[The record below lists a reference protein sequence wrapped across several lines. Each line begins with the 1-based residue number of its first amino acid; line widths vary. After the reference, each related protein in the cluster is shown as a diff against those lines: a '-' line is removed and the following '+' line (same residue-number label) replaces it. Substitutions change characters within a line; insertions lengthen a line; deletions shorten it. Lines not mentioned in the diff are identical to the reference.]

1 MKHTYPVTITLVLL
15 FFAAQIIGLLIT
27 REYIKGG
34 ELPLNIQ
41 RPQIEENKSYLPIIF
56 AVIVSTVIALI
67 LIKFRSVK
75 IWKLWFFFSIFI
87 CLTIAFS
94 AFISQII
101 AVVLSLILA
110 LLKIF
115 KRNVITYNIPELF
128 VYGGIAGLF
137 VPILGIFSIF
147 VLLILISI
155 YDMIAVWK
163 TKHMVKLAKFQSESN
178 IFAGLYIPYKKNREA
193 ILGGGDIGFP
203 LLFAGVILKEFNFT
217 SAIIV
222 SIITTISLFVLFM
235 YAKKNKFYPAM
246 PFLSAGC
253 FIGFL
258 VVKLFL
264 H

>member
-1 MKHTYPVTITLVLL
+1 MKHTYPVTIALVVL
-15 FFAAQIIGLLIT
+15 FFAAQVIGLFIT
-27 REYIKGG
+27 KQYIQG
-34 ELPLNIQ
+34 ETLPLNIE
-41 RPQIEENKSYLPIIF
+41 RPEIEENKSYIPIVI
-56 AVIVSTVIALI
+56 AIIVSTVIALV
-67 LIKFRSVK
+67 LIKYRSFK
-75 IWKLWFFFSIFI
+75 IWKVWFFLSIFI

-94 AFISQII
+94 AFLPQII
-101 AVVLSLILA
+101 SIAIALILA

-115 KRNVITYNIPELF
+115 SKNIFSNNVTELF

-137 VPILGIFSIF
+137 VPILGLFSVF

-203 LLFAGVILKEFNFT
+203 LLFAGVVLKEFDFT
-217 SAIIV
+217 KALIV
-222 SIITTISLFVLFM
+222 VVVTTIALFSLFM

-246 PFLSAGC
+246 PFLTAGC

-258 VVKLFL
+258 IAKLI
-264 H
+264 

>member
-1 MKHTYPVTITLVLL
+1 M
-15 FFAAQIIGLLIT
+15 
-27 REYIKGG
+27 
-34 ELPLNIQ
+34 
-41 RPQIEENKSYLPIIF
+41 S
-56 AVIVSTVIALI
+56 IA
-67 LIKFRSVK
+67 
-75 IWKLWFFFSIFI
+75 
-87 CLTIAFS
+87 
-94 AFISQII
+94 
-101 AVVLSLILA
+101 LILA

-115 KRNVITYNIPELF
+115 SKNIFSNNVTELF

-137 VPILGIFSIF
+137 VPILGLFSVF

-203 LLFAGVILKEFNFT
+203 LLFAGVVLKEFDFT
-217 SAIIV
+217 KALIV
-222 SIITTISLFVLFM
+222 VAVTTIALFLLFM

-253 FIGFL
+253 FVGYLIISL
-258 VVKLFL
+258 IR
-264 H
+264 

>member
-1 MKHTYPVTITLVLL
+1 MKHTYPVTIVLVLL
-15 FFAAQIIGLLIT
+15 FFAAQIIGLFVSSQYL
-27 REYIKGG
+27 KGN
-34 ELPLNIQ
+34 ELPLNIE
-41 RPQIEENKSYLPIIF
+41 RPEIEENQSYIPIVF
-56 AVIVSTVIALI
+56 AIIISTVIALI
-67 LIKFRSVK
+67 LIKFKSVK
-75 IWKLWFFFSIFI
+75 IWKLWFLLSVFI

-94 AFISQII
+94 AFLPQII
-101 AVVLSLILA
+101 SIIIALVLA
-110 LLKIF
+110 LVKIF
-115 KRNVITYNIPELF
+115 SKNIFSYNITELF

-137 VPILGIFSIF
+137 VPILGISSVSI
-147 VLLILISI
+147 LLILISL

-178 IFAGLYIPYKKNREA
+178 IFAGLYIPYKKNRQA

-222 SIITTISLFVLFM
+222 SIVTTLSLLALFM

-246 PFLSAGC
+246 PFLTAGC
-253 FIGFL
+253 FIGYLIVFL
-258 VVKLFL
+258 I

>member
-1 MKHTYPVTITLVLL
+1 MKHTYPVTLALVLL
-15 FFAAQIIGLLIT
+15 FFAAQIIGLFISSQYL
-27 REYIKGG
+27 KGN
-34 ELPLNIQ
+34 ELPLDIE
-41 RPQIEENKSYLPIIF
+41 RPEIAENQSYLPIVF
-56 AVIVSTVIALI
+56 AIIISTVIALI
-67 LIKFRSVK
+67 LIKFKSVK
-75 IWKLWFFFSIFI
+75 IWKIWFFLSIFI

-94 AFISQII
+94 AFLPQII
-101 AVVLSLILA
+101 SIIIALGLA

-115 KRNVITYNIPELF
+115 SKNIFSNNITELF

-137 VPILGIFSIF
+137 VPILGIFSVSI
-147 VLLILISI
+147 LLILISL

-222 SIITTISLFVLFM
+222 SIATTLSLFALFM

-246 PFLSAGC
+246 PFLTAGC
-253 FIGFL
+253 FIGYLIVFL
-258 VVKLFL
+258 I

>member
-1 MKHTYPVTITLVLL
+1 MKHTYPVTLALVLL
-15 FFAAQIIGLLIT
+15 FFAAQIIGLLISN
-27 REYIKGG
+27 EYLKGTI
-34 ELPLNIQ
+34 LPLNIE
-41 RPQIEENKSYLPIIF
+41 RPEVEESQSYLPIVF
-56 AVIVSTVIALI
+56 AIIISTVIALI

-75 IWKLWFFFSIFI
+75 IWKLWFFLSIFI

-94 AFISQII
+94 AFLPQII
-101 AVVLSLILA
+101 SIILA
-110 LLKIF
+110 ITLGLLKLF
-115 KRNVITYNIPELF
+115 SKNVFSTNITELF

-137 VPILGIFSIF
+137 VPILGIFSVSI
-147 VLLILISI
+147 LLILISI

-203 LLFAGVILKEFNFT
+203 LLFAGVILKEFSFT
-217 SAIIV
+217 SAVIV
-222 SIITTISLFVLFM
+222 SFITTLSLLALFM

-258 VVKLFL
+258 IIKLI
-264 H
+264 